1 MTKILKTCAGA
12 NFCKFLTLNNLPT
25 HTDVSFMQQNIA
37 ETSLNKESNQSRSST
52 RNRRIWLNCHFSQNR
67 HFSKGQTVI
76 YPNNKKK
83 IESKIYLYNFDRKKC
98 YEVL

>member
-1 MTKILKTCAGA
+1 
-12 NFCKFLTLNNLPT
+12 
-25 HTDVSFMQQNIA
+25 MQQNIA

-83 IESKIYLYNFDRKKC
+83 IESEIYLYNFDRKKC